1 MQGSMKKI
9 AIFGQYLASKQKYR
23 YCDKKL
29 AALSREGSG
38 RKGNLNV
45 ATEPAVPISII
56 SLVFC
61 SNYGFILL
69 SFRDKTTERT
79 MDRPMSASNLA
90 IKAGQHN
97 TVSNNTAVILHRYN
111 TVHHSSH
118 AGCFNYGNV
127 DCGRWGTSAILPARF
142 LSVLIA
148 VAKR

>member
-1 MQGSMKKI
+1 MKKI